1 MKTRLFKTI
10 LALTLA
16 LIALP
21 MMGQDFMNVY
31 FKDGTFRKFYM
42 KNVIEI
48 TTSKFDQEGVKH
60 GDYDYQHVTT
70 KYDRY
75 VYSLEDVD
83 SITFTKIDEEKA
95 EQNFVSAMSSIFP
108 TVDECETIDEVE
120 SKIDQIKSAEGVA
133 DAWSD
138 GHQLFISIIEGETI
152 SFHFNHDAVTDE
164 PLEESASQVRELQLL
179 KTSFQKPDGTPLKA
193 VIANQQ
199 EKDEDRD
206 YSQNFNRLI
215 KDFQDCGIQVEYLPS
230 PTIDFFYSNS
240 KDPQNL
246 HIYDFDIVLLS
257 THGGYSQ
264 LPYYKETWLGNPG
277 IEWGPMAH
285 SIITSEDFE
294 MIESKSKEADD
305 LKWKSAWK
313 KYYATFRDWR
323 DNSKYKDATDQHIN
337 FTYCKEKRDG
347 NWYWVGHPELTEYF
361 FKDIAE
367 GQFTNPQS
375 IFYNA
380 SCQSLKGDNGQPS
393 YSFANVLFNERNLGV
408 YIGYTETNF
417 SGQRG
422 GCEFLENMT
431 LGYSVEVSRDRLPD
445 WCKLETLENIE
456 KNAGDFTEESLQIHR
471 NTPPHHAEME
481 ILYSDKTDVSNTSF
495 LFPTISVPIDN
506 DQAIFDFYQKN
517 KVTLNGITSFSRK
530 KNDVTVGFRYG
541 VNPHTLIQDITGRK
555 ETTANIT
562 NGNYPFKAEITGLTP
577 GYTYY
582 YRAYTF
588 DGQNYNYGETCLF
601 KIDKYDDL
609 KLSANSSFI
618 NNGESTTIDI
628 TGNGEY
634 DIFNGNEKVTKVTL
648 EGEKLTIEAIGAGE
662 STIIVTDKK
671 TGNTAPIE
679 VTVWARLSIAIIG
692 NIDLEVGDK
701 TNVRIMSGNNDYT
714 LDSDYPK
721 VATPTLIGEFVSVEA
736 LSAGKATITVTDNKT
751 DQTASFTVT
760 VNDSTPIDIP
770 AETIDLGLP
779 SGTLWASYNI
789 GATKPEEY
797 GSYFAWGETEQKEKC
812 GWYNYTHCNGSENTC
827 FNLGSDISGTKYDVA
842 HTKWGG
848 EWCLPTL
855 DQVKEL
861 INKCSSTWTTVN
873 GVNGLLFTGPN
884 GKTIFFPAAGYLG
897 GEVLNTGSYGYYWSG
912 GQDPKNAE
920 RAYNLAVY
928 NGTPNWLN
936 NYRFAGFSVRP
947 VINGTP
953 SYADLVLSTYDP
965 ININVNAG
973 LTFVI
978 VSGSGTYAVESS
990 NEAVATVTL
999 RGNYVDVSGV
1009 AAGTA
1014 TITVIDVMSGQQKTR
1029 EVTVIDNTPLPG
1041 TPAEAIDLGLPS
1053 GTLWASYNIGASKP
1067 EEYGSYLAWGETEEK
1082 DFYNENTYLYKET
1095 DIGTNIA
1102 GTIYD
1107 VAHILWGGS
1116 WQMPNKRLLQE
1127 LFKCCSFEWITVNG
1141 VKGGKLTGPNGNS
1154 IFMPAGE
1161 WKVGY
1166 GSNGTQYGAYW
1177 SSEQGKGW
1185 RFYMGTNDLFSCS
1198 TYIGLLVRPVIPGKT
1213 GDIPGQAIDL
1223 GLPSGTKWA
1232 SYNVGATAPD
1242 DYGGYYAWGETEEKE
1257 VYELKNYIHCDGDDK
1272 TYHNIGENIIGTEY
1286 DVATVRWGSSWHM
1299 PTKEQ
1304 FEELINNCSVVYGKT
1319 QNGVYGI
1326 QYTGPNG
1333 NKIFLPATGHKIGN
1347 TYYQYRGGRYWTG
1360 QLVKWDDYVSDSMCD
1375 ILSFERNTQ
1384 GLNVDNDYGLRYMGL
1399 SVRPVTNE

>member
-1 MKTRLFKTI
+1 MLV
-10 LALTLA
+10 LTLA

-31 FKDGTFRKFYM
+31 FKDGTERTFHLS
-42 KNVIEI
+42 NVEELVV
-48 TTSKFDQEGVKH
+48 TCTDADGVLH
-60 GDYDYQHVTT
+60 SNYDYQHIITAHGDYVYALKDIDSIRFT
-70 KYDRY
+70 KYDEEQ
-75 VYSLEDVD
+75 VLENLQKVVDVVIP
-83 SITFTKIDEEKA
+83 S
-95 EQNFVSAMSSIFP
+95 VS
-108 TVDECETIDEVE
+108 DCETVSEAAE
-120 SKIDQIKSAEGVA
+120 RIDQIKRMDGVE
-133 DAWSD
+133 DAWIDGNVLSVKVTGWKTIHHLFTPHKSFPNDESSLARTRLNNWNSAGRALIKDSD
-138 GHQLFISIIEGETI
+138 GLTLR
-152 SFHFNHDAVTDE
+152 AV
-164 PLEESASQVRELQLL
+164 V
-179 KTSFQKPDGTPLKA
+179 
-193 VIANQQ
+193 ANQQ
-199 EKDEDRD
+199 HNDDSPDRVN
-206 YSQNFNRLI
+206 QRE
-215 KDFQDCGIQVEYLPS
+215 EYMYKLCDDLNDAGFEAEYRDNADM
-230 PTIDFFYSNS
+230 DFFYN
-240 KDPQNL
+240 DM
-246 HIYDFDIVLLS
+246 YDYDIVLLS
-257 THGGYSQ
+257 THGVFSRGQHILLTSYKLGEKPANGSTDKNFSQRLESKYNELFTDPRFMFSEDDIGMYHCDEYYIVDNQYVLYSV
-264 LPYYKETWLGNPG
+264 YYAGIKESFFTNTVPLWRKF
-277 IEWGPMAH
+277 AH
-285 SIITSEDFE
+285 S
-294 MIESKSKEADD
+294 
-305 LKWKSAWK
+305 
-313 KYYATFRDWR
+313 
-323 DNSKYKDATDQHIN
+323 N
-337 FTYCKEKRDG
+337 
-347 NWYWVGHPELTEYF
+347 
-361 FKDIAE
+361 
-367 GQFTNPQS
+367 S
-375 IFYNA
+375 IFFNA
-380 SCQSLKGDNGQPS
+380 ACESLLSGNS
-393 YSFANVLFNERNLGV
+393 LANTLINNHGLGTYV
-408 YIGYTETNF
+408 GYTQSNYF
-417 SGQRG
+417 GQEA
-422 GCEFLENMT
+422 GCTMFWDM
-431 LGYSVEVSRDRLPD
+431 
-445 WCKLETLENIE
+445 
-456 KNAGDFTEESLQIHR
+456 
-471 NTPPHHAEME
+471 
-481 ILYSDKTDVSNTSF
+481 
-495 LFPTISVPIDN
+495 
-506 DQAIFDFYQKN
+506 
-517 KVTLNGITSFSRK
+517 LNGISVEKAFSNLANHPILINEDTQHVTGTYK
-530 KNDVTVGFRYG
+530 DEDVELFHRDWLGFRHSDKHYIASVNLVPEKPDISRQFITPVFTSVLSQEEVNRDFMDNGTVVVDAITTTLDASELTMGFLYG
-541 VNPHTLIQDITGRK
+541 LNSHHLTNNVMAEAIYDLYYPDKGNTGMAAK
-555 ETTANIT
+555 LTDLEP
-562 NGNYPFKAEITGLTP
+562 GN
-577 GYTYY
+577 TYY
-582 YRAYTF
+582 YCAYTF
-588 DGQNYNYGETCLF
+588 DGQHHNYGDTCSFYLE
-601 KIDKYDDL
+601 KPKDL
-609 KLSANSSFI
+609 KLSAGSFCI
-618 NNGESTTIDI
+618 DEGKSTTIDI

-751 DQTASFTVT
+751 GQTASFTVT

-973 LTFVI
+973 LTFLI

-1014 TITVIDVMSGQQKTR
+1014 TITVIDVMSGQRKSR

>member
-1 MKTRLFKTI
+1 MKKYLLYSI
-10 LALTLA
+10 YLLAFVLS
-16 LIALP
+16 ALP
-21 MMGQDFMNVY
+21 VAANDYLKIY
-31 FKDGTFRKFYM
+31 FKDGHTERHFM
-42 KNVIEI
+42 HLVESI
-48 TTSKFDQEGVKH
+48 S
-60 GDYDYQHVTT
+60 TT
-70 KYDRY
+70 KYDLEGNLHDDYQMQQIVMSDTTYSYYLTDIDSMSFKKVYEEQLKNEVESALTR
-75 VYSLEDVD
+75 VEPLFSQSPTIEDMLTHIDEIKEIEGVEDVWREDRGIVVQFRDWYSLYIAYPLIPEKTESRLTNIANSLETISRMRPVPLAKDGLPIKVVIAFQMID
-83 SITFTKIDEEKA
+83 DTRFDEEKEEMKA
-95 EQNFVSAMSSIFP
+95 LKRRFSALGFDVHFVP
-108 TVDECETIDEVE
+108 DEETGEVFDTDFYKRRMFDYNIVIID
-120 SKIDQIKSAEGVA
+120 
-133 DAWSD
+133 
-138 GHQLFISIIEGETI
+138 
-152 SFHFNHDAVTDE
+152 
-164 PLEESASQVRELQLL
+164 
-179 KTSFQKPDGTPLKA
+179 
-193 VIANQQ
+193 
-199 EKDEDRD
+199 
-206 YSQNFNRLI
+206 
-215 KDFQDCGIQVEYLPS
+215 
-230 PTIDFFYSNS
+230 
-240 KDPQNL
+240 
-246 HIYDFDIVLLS
+246 
-257 THGGYSQ
+257 THGSYFCGKHGLFTGERYE
-264 LPYYKETWLGNPG
+264 LWEGLFLALEPFDMDEIRFDFCHTIYKGEEKESNAMFKEVT
-277 IEWGPMAH
+277 
-285 SIITSEDFE
+285 EDF
-294 MIESKSKEADD
+294 I
-305 LKWKSAWK
+305 K
-313 KYYATFRDWR
+313 K
-323 DNSKYKDATDQHIN
+323 SKYKFTGGGPHIV
-337 FTYCKEKRDG
+337 FIGACQTFKGDETLIREHGGVKEKRKGSSAVADILFDKG
-347 NWYWVGHPELTEYF
+347 ADVVLGYNNYAGYSSWAASSFFTYMLNGASEEAALHRLAPGYRDEPTQYKAALIDFINPNSEYNNPKSYF
-361 FKDIAE
+361 FYDNHTMSKTKQEVVDEI
-367 GQFTNPQS
+367 N
-375 IFYNA
+375 N
-380 SCQSLKGDNGQPS
+380 KGKIDLQG
-393 YSFANVLFNERNLGV
+393 
-408 YIGYTETNF
+408 ET
-417 SGQRG
+417 
-422 GCEFLENMT
+422 T
-431 LGYSVEVSRDRLPD
+431 LG
-445 WCKLETLENIE
+445 NIE
-456 KNAGDFTEESLQIHR
+456 S
-471 NTPPHHAEME
+471 
-481 ILYSDKTDVSNTSF
+481 S
-495 LFPTISVPIDN
+495 
-506 DQAIFDFYQKN
+506 
-517 KVTLNGITSFSRK
+517 GITC
-530 KNDVTVGFRYG
+530 GFRWG
-541 VNPHTLIQDITGRK
+541 TEPNVETQQDCQEIK
-555 ETTANIT
+555 SKNVYNSETEFGKVSFT
-562 NGNYPFKAEITGLTP
+562 AEINP
-577 GYTYY
+577 GVGPERTIY
-582 YRAYTF
+582 YRAFTY
-588 DGQNYNYGETCLF
+588 DGIYYNWGEERNFPFGKLV
-601 KIDKYDDL
+601 DL
-609 KLSANSSFI
+609 ELSSGSFCI
-618 NNGESTTIDI
+618 YNGESTTIDI
-628 TGNGEY
+628 TGNGIY
-634 DIFNGNEKVTKVTL
+634 DIFKGNEKVTKVTL
-648 EGEKLTIEAIGAGE
+648 DGEKLIIEAIGAGE

-671 TGNTAPIE
+671 TGQTAPLK

-751 DQTASFTVT
+751 GQTASFTVT

-973 LTFVI
+973 LTFLI

-1014 TITVIDVMSGQQKTR
+1014 TITVIDVMSGQRKSR

-1213 GDIPGQAIDL
+1213 GDIPAQAIDL

-1242 DYGGYYAWGETEEKE
+1242 DHGGYYAWGETEEKE